1 MVVIA
6 CPSIEILVQLFY
18 NYSKYFLH
26 CESTVLVIIM
36 GNGIIA
42 PGDSL
47 FLDPWH
53 LRVNL
58 DVKDS
63 GVTPSPQKGPRVL
76 RKRYGEHFVNSV
88 ACRGD
93 TWGPKLL
100 LLLLLIQTFSILSS
114 QQSIIPEDDGYR
126 QKTKV
131 IARRLSKEVS
141 HPPA

>member
-1 MVVIA
+1 MVVVA
-6 CPSIEILVQLFY
+6 CPFIEILVQFFY

-36 GNGIIA
+36 GNEVIA
-42 PGDSL
+42 PGDSI
-47 FLDPWH
+47 FLGPWH

-76 RKRYGEHFVNSV
+76 RKCYGEHFMNSV

-100 LLLLLIQTFSILSS
+100 LLLLVIHTFKHLVLATKHYSRRRWLPS
-114 QQSIIPEDDGYR
+114 EDEGNR
-126 QKTKV
+126 
-131 IARRLSKEVS
+131 
-141 HPPA
+141 